1 MIFNKY
7 IPVGLIL
14 VYLMVNV
21 SGIILYSSDPSGNTT
36 WIRMDQ
42 LLENNSISTILI
54 NGSFSRFDLRSG
66 NLTNT
71 TCIIFN
77 DGSSICDDTDID
89 TFWDI
94 VDSKYIANKSDI
106 LIINET
112 VLNITINEVLAG
124 STFVDTDTH
133 LFWDIVDSK
142 YIANKSDILI
152 INETILNISI
162 NEVLA
167 GSSFVDTDTF
177 WNITT
182 SKYLINNSD
191 ILDLNETIL
200 NASIEAI
207 TDELDGSDLSFSD
220 KVWIDDGT
228 RIESNISI
236 RGGHVGINGEFWV
249 YDADSDDYLLI
260 RVLANVPTI
269 RAYGAPLNIQSIDDV
284 NDYIQINGDGSQP
297 WIGCVGC
304 TQINFRDK
312 TEGDA
317 WEDIHADAFVEH
329 TENISEEYNKNDFGK
344 IKRDLKA
351 VYSGEH
357 PLALAPKNYKDA
369 IRKQKPLF
377 ETEYD
382 DYGSNIGLKS
392 GLNSLAIDY
401 LIDELCKKDK
411 SYGFCINPKVK
422 EIKPKR
428 NKTAKKDE

>member
-112 VLNITINEVLAG
+112 VLNITINEVL
-124 STFVDTDTH
+124 V
-133 LFWDIVDSK
+133 
-142 YIANKSDILI
+142 
-152 INETILNISI
+152 
-162 NEVLA
+162 

-284 NDYIQINGDGSQP
+284 NDYIQIDGDGSQP

-312 TEGDA
+312 TEGNA

-411 SYGFCINPKVK
+411 SYGFCINSKVK

>member
-112 VLNITINEVLAG
+112 
-124 STFVDTDTH
+124 
-133 LFWDIVDSK
+133 
-142 YIANKSDILI
+142 
-152 INETILNISI
+152 ILNISI

-236 RGGHVGINGEFWV
+236 RWGHVGINGEFWV
-249 YDADSDDYLLI
+249 YDADSNDYLLI

>member
-112 VLNITINEVLAG
+112 
-124 STFVDTDTH
+124 
-133 LFWDIVDSK
+133 
-142 YIANKSDILI
+142 
-152 INETILNISI
+152 ILNISI

-220 KVWIDDGT
+220 KAWIDDGT

-377 ETEYD
+377 KTEYD

-401 LIDELCKKDK
+401 LIDELCKKDR
-411 SYGFCINPKVK
+411 SYGFCINSKVK

>member
-124 STFVDTDTH
+124 STIDTDTH

-162 NEVLA
+162 NEVLV

-411 SYGFCINPKVK
+411 SYGFCINSKVK